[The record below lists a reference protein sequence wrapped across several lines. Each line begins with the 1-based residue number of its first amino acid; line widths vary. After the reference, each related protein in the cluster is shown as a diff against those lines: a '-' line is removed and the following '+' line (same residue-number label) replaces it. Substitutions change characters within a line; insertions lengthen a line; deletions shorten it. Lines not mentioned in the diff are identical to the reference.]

1 MCGICCRRLFLFCH
15 AAVSA
20 AATAISRFERPHLQ
34 IFAVPVLCRLPV
46 SVTCAVL
53 VVATIADVAFAAVE
67 EWDLAALI
75 AMDSDVQRG

>member
-1 MCGICCRRLFLFCH
+1 MCRICCRRLFLFCH

-20 AATAISRFERPHLQ
+20 AATAIFKFERPLLQ

-46 SVTCAVL
+46 SVTCAVV
-53 VVATIADVAFAAVE
+53 VVAATADVAFAAVE